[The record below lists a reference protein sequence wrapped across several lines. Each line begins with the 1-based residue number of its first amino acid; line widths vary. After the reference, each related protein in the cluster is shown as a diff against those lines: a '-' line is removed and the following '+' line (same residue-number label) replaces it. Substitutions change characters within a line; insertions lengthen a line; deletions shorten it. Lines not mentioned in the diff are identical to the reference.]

1 MCFFTFANNNLS
13 RKIICSRVH
22 FRRALT
28 HFETKKLEEYVAFLS
43 KVPEFGALTAYERT
57 KICDALEEVSFQP
70 GQVQCVGSDDSLKT

>member
-1 MCFFTFANNNLS
+1 
-13 RKIICSRVH
+13 VH

-57 KICDALEEVSFQP
+57 KICDALEEVAFQP
-70 GQVQCVGSDDSLKT
+70 GQVR